1 MKNSELLDAVY
12 GPLDAEYFGW
22 VTNFRADPNDAII
35 SSWAGRPYRGSSAQA
50 SLIDSCVE
58 DNTFFCTAVLK
69 GVNEQGQFKRGKSH
83 FTRLGALVADDADPT
98 QLNGR
103 PSYILETSPGKHQLG
118 VLLDADDPDCSD
130 LHTIDAVMQ
139 AMAKANLIK
148 ADSSG
153 NNAVRY
159 VRLPQGHNTKKRET
173 GPWAVK
179 VKECNLALR
188 YSLAD
193 AVAIFGLDL
202 DVIREQA
209 VTRVTPSGIAAGSG
223 SDYAELLAALAAD
236 DPSQRSYHDPLLK
249 LSAKFVSAGMHG
261 GAAVETLRGLM
272 QAVKP
277 TRADQLERWQ
287 SRYERI
293 PHMVNGA
300 EKKFKAPRVEIAL
313 AGTDEERQGLLLTLP
328 QLGEATKNVRW
339 MVKTLIPADAMG
351 MLFGASGTFKS
362 FVALDLALHVAHGLQ
377 FAKRKTA
384 AGSVVYV
391 AAEGGAGIYRRV
403 RAWHQHHKLEQ
414 PDNFHVCVTPLL
426 LAEEEQVSALREA
439 ISQLPSRPSLVV
451 VDTLSQTFS
460 GDENSSTDIAN
471 YLRLLNTHLRAA
483 FSTTVLVIHHT
494 GHMASERPRG
504 SSAITANLDFLL
516 GCFRPNAEALAAQVE
531 VIKQKDG
538 DKLNAQYFELHREV
552 LEKDE
557 DGEEI
562 SSLTAA
568 WHDAVAACKESA
580 LKLNQYEQAFMA
592 GLEGGVMAEDDLK
605 AILAGMIDNAET
617 RRKTWTRTMK
627 SLQEKRLIKP
637 AGIGLWKRV

>member
-1 MKNSELLDAVY
+1 MNNSELLEAVY
-12 GPLDAEYFGW
+12 GPLDAETYGW
-22 VTNFRADPNDAII
+22 VTNFRADPNDAPM
-35 SSWAGRPYRGSSAQA
+35 SVWAGRPYKGSNAQA
-50 SLIDSCVE
+50 SLIDSCAE
-58 DNTFFCTAVLK
+58 DNTFYCTAVLK
-69 GVNEQGQFKRGKSH
+69 GLNDQGQFRRGKAH
-83 FTRLGALVADDADPT
+83 FLRLGALVADDADPT

-103 PSYILETSPGKHQLG
+103 ASYILETSPGKHQLG
-118 VLLDADDPDCSD
+118 VLLDADDADCSN
-130 LHTIDAVMQ
+130 LSLVDAVMQ
-139 AMAKANLIK
+139 AMANANLIK

-159 VRLPQGHNTKKRET
+159 VRLPVGHNTKKRDS
-173 GPWAVK
+173 GAWPVK
-179 VKECNLALR
+179 VKEANLNVR

-193 AVAIFGLDL
+193 AVGIFGLDL
-202 DVIREQA
+202 DVIRDQA
-209 VTRVTPSGIAAGSG
+209 ARVTPSVIGASSG
-223 SDYAELLAALAAD
+223 SDYAELIAALAAD
-236 DPSQRSYHDPLLK
+236 DHAQRSYHDPLLK
-249 LSAKFVSAGMHG
+249 LSAKFISSGMHP
-261 GAAVETLRGLM
+261 GAAVEMLRGLM

-277 TRADQLERWQ
+277 GRGDQIERWQ
-287 SRYERI
+287 SRYDRI

-300 EKKFKAPRVEIAL
+300 ERKYKAPKVEIAL
-313 AGTDEERQGLLLTLP
+313 QGTDEERQGLLLTLP
-328 QLGEATKNVRW
+328 ELGDATKNVRW

-362 FVALDLALHVAHGLQ
+362 FVALDLCLHVAHGLQ
-377 FAKRKTA
+377 WAKRKTNQ
-384 AGSVVYV
+384 GGVVYV

-403 RAWHQHHKLEQ
+403 RAWHQHHKLSQ

-426 LAEEEQVSALREA
+426 LAEEDQVSALREA
-439 ISQLPSRPSLVV
+439 IATLPLRPSLVV

-483 FSTTVLVIHHT
+483 FGATVIVVHHT

-516 GCFRPNAEALAAQVE
+516 GCFRPNAESLAAQVE

-538 DKLNAQYFELHREV
+538 DKLPAQYFELHREV

-580 LKLNQYEQAFMA
+580 LRLNQYEQAFLDA
-592 GLEGGVMAEDDLK
+592 VKPGDTVSEIEWRK
-605 AILAGMIDNAET
+605 ILNEMVDNAAT
-617 RRKTWTRTMK
+617 RRSAWKRTVDG
-627 SLQEKRLIKP
+627 LREKRLIKAVAP
-637 AGIGLWKRV
+637 GTWKRV